1 MITSFEIAEQV
12 HEKVRDSFEVLVST
26 TALVKENC
34 SVEEYQRY
42 REVIGRIGKIVMFD
56 ILEPLYK
63 EQPGLKPQAWDDL

>member
-12 HEKVRDSFEVLVST
+12 HEKVRDSLVST

-34 SVEEYQRY
+34 STEEYQRY